1 MKKVVCFITTIILTM
16 SLITSGIALDFTGY
30 SDEEL
35 IAMYKEISKELA
47 DRKSEMTVQMLA
59 GDYVGGDSISE
70 GDYFIFVDNRYG
82 KKTVTFNYQ
91 PTDSSYEPMNATIPV
106 GNSFEAVITVF
117 KDDHLSVTGSFNL
130 TTIID

>member
-1 MKKVVCFITTIILTM
+1 MKKFVCFITTIILVIG
-16 SLITSGIALDFTGY
+16 LVTSGIALDFTGY

-35 IAMYKEISKELA
+35 IAMYKEVSKELA
-47 DRKSEMTVQMLA
+47 DRKPEMTIQMLA
-59 GDYVGGDSISE
+59 GDYIGGDSISE

-82 KKTVTFNYQ
+82 KETVTFDYQ
-91 PTDSSYEPMNATIPV
+91 PTDSSYEPVNATIPV